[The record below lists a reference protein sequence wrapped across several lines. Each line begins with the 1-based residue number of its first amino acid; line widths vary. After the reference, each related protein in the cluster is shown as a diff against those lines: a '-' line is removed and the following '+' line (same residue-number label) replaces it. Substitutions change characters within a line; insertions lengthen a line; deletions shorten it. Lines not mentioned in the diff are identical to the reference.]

1 MENKETTKGYE
12 EKWLECLSIIRD
24 NLESAGQTE
33 SYKMWFEPIQF
44 ADWKDNILTIQIPTA
59 FYYEY
64 IEENYLDL
72 LIRVLHRVYG
82 KNIKLKYKVMVKPAN
97 AQGEEV
103 STTLMGNSSYSKTTM
118 AYTANPPYPQQST
131 IRNPFLY
138 PGMTK
143 VVDSQLN
150 PSYTF
155 SNFIEGDCNKLARTA
170 GLAIARNAMKSN
182 YNPLFIYG
190 KSGLGKTHLVQA
202 IGSEI
207 KELYPK
213 KNVLYV
219 DSDTFERQ
227 YIQAAA
233 IENDRNNFLH
243 FYQNIDVLIIDDV
256 QQFASKVKTQNAF
269 FTIFNSLHQKGKQI
283 ILTSDRPPVEMQDL
297 NERLLSRFKW
307 GLSAELT
314 VPNFET
320 RLEILKQ
327 KIQKEGIGIDEE
339 VLEYIANHISSNI
352 RELEGVLISILA
364 QATINK
370 KQLSLDLAK
379 DVVEKLVKSTQQ
391 DISIDFIKKT
401 VCEYFGIAL
410 DQLKSRTRKR
420 EIVQSRQ
427 VAMYFAKIYTKNS
440 LASIGAQIGGK
451 DHATVLHACKT
462 VNNLMET
469 DKRFKRYILDLEKR
483 FKLQ

>member
-1 MENKETTKGYE
+1 MEIQETSKGHE
-12 EKWLECLSIIRD
+12 EKWAECLAIIKD
-24 NLESAGQTE
+24 ILGPDQAQ
-33 SYKMWFEPIQF
+33 SYRTWFEPIKF
-44 ADWKDNILTIQIPTA
+44 VDWTESNNQLTIQVPSE

-64 IEENYLDL
+64 LEENYIEL
-72 LIRVLHRVYG
+72 LSRVLHRVYNQKVTLKYNVWVKTEQKTGKVITTTHTG
-82 KNIKLKYKVMVKPAN
+82 KNTPTQNVQPAPTYIPNSNIIKDPFILPGVK
-97 AQGEEV
+97 GV
-103 STTLMGNSSYSKTTM
+103 
-118 AYTANPPYPQQST
+118 
-131 IRNPFLY
+131 I
-138 PGMTK
+138 
-143 VVDSQLN
+143 DSQLN
-150 PSYTF
+150 PTYTF
-155 SNFIEGDCNKLARTA
+155 ANFVEGDCNKLARTA
-170 GLAIARNAMKSN
+170 GLTIARYAVKST
-182 YNPLFIYG
+182 YNPLLIYG
-190 KSGLGKTHLVQA
+190 KSGLGKTHLIQA

-219 DSDTFERQ
+219 DADTFERQ
-227 YIQAAA
+227 FVQATVV
-233 IENDRNNFLH
+233 ENNINNFLH

-256 QQFASKVKTQNAF
+256 QLFKDKVKTQNAF
-269 FTIFNSLHQKGKQI
+269 FQIFNHLHQKGRQI
-283 ILTSDRPPVEMQDL
+283 ILSSDCPPVEMQGL

-327 KIQKEGIGIDEE
+327 KVQKEGIEIDEE
-339 VLEYIANHISSNI
+339 VMEYIANHITSNI

-370 KQLSLDLAK
+370 KQLNLDLAK

-391 DISIDFIKKT
+391 DISIEFIKKT
-401 VCEYFGIAL
+401 VCDYFNIAP
-410 DQLKSRTRKR
+410 DQLKSKTRKR

-440 LASIGAQIGGK
+440 LASIGSQIGGK

-469 DKRFKRYILDLEKR
+469 DKLFKRYILELEKR

>member
-1 MENKETTKGYE
+1 MEFQEKSKGHE
-12 EKWLECLSIIRD
+12 EKWAECLTFIKD
-24 NLESAGQTE
+24 NLGVDQIQ
-33 SYKMWFEPIQF
+33 SYRAWFEPIK
-44 ADWKDNILTIQIPTA
+44 AVDWKDNTLTIEVPSE

-64 IEENYLDL
+64 LEENYID
-72 LIRVLHRVYG
+72 VLSSALHKVFG
-82 KNIKLKYKVMVKPAN
+82 QNVKLKYNVLVK
-97 AQGEEV
+97 
-103 STTLMGNSSYSKTTM
+103 TDKTTGEKITTTHTGKGGQ
-118 AYTANPPYPQQST
+118 AQSIQPATSYVPPSN
-131 IRNPFLY
+131 IIKDPFIL
-138 PGMTK
+138 PGIK
-143 VVDSQLN
+143 GVIESQLN
-150 PSYTF
+150 PLYTF
-155 SNFIEGDCNKLARTA
+155 ANFVEGECNRLARTA
-170 GLAIARNAMKSN
+170 GLTIAKYAVKST
-182 YNPLFIYG
+182 YNPLLIYG
-190 KSGLGKTHLVQA
+190 KSGLGKTHLIQA
-202 IGSEI
+202 IGTEI

-219 DSDTFERQ
+219 DADTFERQ
-227 YIQAAA
+227 FTQSC
-233 IENDRNNFLH
+233 IENNRNNFLQ
-243 FYQNIDVLIIDDV
+243 FYQHIDVLIIDDV
-256 QQFASKVKTQNAF
+256 QLFKDKTQTQNAF
-269 FTIFNSLHQKGKQI
+269 FQIFNYLHQKGKQI
-283 ILTSDRPPVEMQDL
+283 VLSSDCPPVEMQGL

-327 KIQKEGIGIDEE
+327 KIQKEGIEIEEE
-339 VLEYIANHISSNI
+339 VMEYIANHITSNI

-370 KQLSLDLAK
+370 KQLNLDLAK

-391 DISIDFIKKT
+391 DISIEFIKKT
-401 VCEYFGIAL
+401 VCDYFNIAP
-410 DQLKSRTRKR
+410 DQLKSKTRKR

-440 LASIGAQIGGK
+440 LASIGSQIGGK

-469 DKRFKRYILDLEKR
+469 DKRFKRYILELEKR

>member
-1 MENKETTKGYE
+1 METQEISKGHE
-12 EKWLECLSIIRD
+12 EKWAECLAIIKD
-24 NLESAGQTE
+24 ILGPDQAQ
-33 SYKMWFEPIQF
+33 SYRTWFEPIKF
-44 ADWKDNILTIQIPTA
+44 VDWSESTNQLTIQVPSE

-64 IEENYLDL
+64 LEENYIDL
-72 LIRVLHRVYG
+72 ISRVLHRVYNQKVTLKYNVWVKTEQKTGRVITTTHTG
-82 KNIKLKYKVMVKPAN
+82 KNTPAQNIQPAPTYIPNSNIIKDPFILPGVK
-97 AQGEEV
+97 GVIE
-103 STTLMGNSSYSKTTM
+103 
-118 AYTANPPYPQQST
+118 
-131 IRNPFLY
+131 
-138 PGMTK
+138 
-143 VVDSQLN
+143 SQLN
-150 PSYTF
+150 PTYTF
-155 SNFIEGDCNKLARTA
+155 ANFVEGDCNKLARTA
-170 GLAIARNAMKSN
+170 GLTIARYAVKTT
-182 YNPLFIYG
+182 YNPLLIYG
-190 KSGLGKTHLVQA
+190 KSGLGKTHLIQA

-219 DSDTFERQ
+219 DADTFERQ
-227 YIQAAA
+227 HTQAA
-233 IENDRNNFLH
+233 IENHRNDFLH
-243 FYQNIDVLIIDDV
+243 YYQNIDVLIIDDV
-256 QQFASKVKTQNAF
+256 QLFKDKVGTQNAF
-269 FTIFNSLHQKGKQI
+269 FQIFNYLHQKGKQI
-283 ILTSDRPPVEMQDL
+283 ILSSDCPPVEMQGL
-297 NERLLSRFKW
+297 NDRLLSRFKW

-327 KIQKEGIGIDEE
+327 KIQKEGIEIDEE
-339 VLEYIANHISSNI
+339 VMEYIANHITSNI

-391 DISIDFIKKT
+391 DISIEFIKKT
-401 VCEYFGIAL
+401 VCDYFNIAP
-410 DQLKSRTRKR
+410 DQLKSKTRKR

-440 LASIGAQIGGK
+440 LASIGSQIGGK

-469 DKRFKRYILDLEKR
+469 DKRFKKYILDLEKR

>member
-1 MENKETTKGYE
+1 MEIQETSKGHE
-12 EKWLECLSIIRD
+12 EKWAECLAIIKD
-24 NLESAGQTE
+24 ILGPDQAQ
-33 SYKMWFEPIQF
+33 SYRTWFEPIKF
-44 ADWKDNILTIQIPTA
+44 VDWTESNNQLTIQVPSE

-64 IEENYLDL
+64 LEENYIEL
-72 LIRVLHRVYG
+72 LSRVLHRVYNQKVTLKYNVWVKTEQKTGKVITTTHTG
-82 KNIKLKYKVMVKPAN
+82 KNTPTQNVQPAPTYIPNSNIIKDPFILPGVK
-97 AQGEEV
+97 GV
-103 STTLMGNSSYSKTTM
+103 
-118 AYTANPPYPQQST
+118 
-131 IRNPFLY
+131 I
-138 PGMTK
+138 
-143 VVDSQLN
+143 DSQLN
-150 PSYTF
+150 PTYTF
-155 SNFIEGDCNKLARTA
+155 ANFVEGDCNKLARTA
-170 GLAIARNAMKSN
+170 GLTIARYAVKST
-182 YNPLFIYG
+182 YNPLLIYG
-190 KSGLGKTHLVQA
+190 KSGLGKTHLIQA

-219 DSDTFERQ
+219 DADTFERQ
-227 YIQAAA
+227 FVQATVV
-233 IENDRNNFLH
+233 ENNINNFLH

-256 QQFASKVKTQNAF
+256 QLFKDKVKTQNAF
-269 FTIFNSLHQKGKQI
+269 FQIFNHLHQKGRQI
-283 ILTSDRPPVEMQDL
+283 ILSSDCPPVEMQGL

-327 KIQKEGIGIDEE
+327 KVQKEGIEIDEE
-339 VLEYIANHISSNI
+339 VMEYIANHITSNI

-370 KQLSLDLAK
+370 KQLNLDLAK

-391 DISIDFIKKT
+391 DISIEFIKKT
-401 VCEYFGIAL
+401 VCDYFNIAP
-410 DQLKSRTRKR
+410 DQLKSKTRKR

-440 LASIGAQIGGK
+440 LASIGSQIGGK

-469 DKRFKRYILDLEKR
+469 DKRFKRYILELEKR

>member
-1 MENKETTKGYE
+1 MKGHE
-12 EKWLECLSIIRD
+12 EMWAECLTIIKD
-24 NLESAGQTE
+24 ILGTDQLQ
-33 SYKMWFEPIQF
+33 SYRTWFEPIKSI
-44 ADWKDNILTIQIPTA
+44 DWKDNTLTIQVPSE

-64 IEENYLDL
+64 IEENYIDL
-72 LIRVLHRVYG
+72 LSRVLHRVFG
-82 KNIKLKYKVMVKPAN
+82 PNIKLKYNVWIKTEQKSGKIITTSHTGKNTSVKNFP
-97 AQGEEV
+97 Q
-103 STTLMGNSSYSKTTM
+103 
-118 AYTANPPYPQQST
+118 NPTYVATQN
-131 IRNPFLY
+131 IIKDPFIL
-138 PGMTK
+138 PGVK
-143 VVDSQLN
+143 GVVESQLN
-150 PSYTF
+150 PTYTF
-155 SNFIEGDCNKLARTA
+155 ANFVEGDCNKLARTA
-170 GLAIARNAMKSN
+170 GMAIARNAVKTA
-182 YNPLFIYG
+182 YNPLLIYG
-190 KSGLGKTHLVQA
+190 KSGLGKTHLIQA
-202 IGSEI
+202 IGMEI

-219 DSDTFERQ
+219 DADTFERQ
-227 YIQAAA
+227 YTQATWV
-233 IENDRNNFLH
+233 EKDRNNFLH
-243 FYQNIDVLIIDDV
+243 FYQNIDVLILDDV
-256 QQFASKVKTQNAF
+256 QLFKDKVGTQNAF
-269 FTIFNSLHQKGKQI
+269 FQIFNHLHQKGKQI
-283 ILTSDRPPVEMQDL
+283 ILSSDCPPVEMQGL
-297 NERLLSRFKW
+297 NDRLLSRFKW

-327 KIQKEGIGIDEE
+327 KIQKEGIEIDEE
-339 VLEYIANHISSNI
+339 VMEYIANHITSNI

-379 DVVEKLVKSTQQ
+379 DVVEKLVKNTQQ

-401 VCEYFGIAL
+401 VCDYFNIAPE
-410 DQLKSRTRKR
+410 QLKSKTRKR

-440 LASIGAQIGGK
+440 LASIGSQIGGK

-469 DKRFKRYILDLEKR
+469 DKRFKRYIVDLEKR

>member
-1 MENKETTKGYE
+1 METQEKSKGHE
-12 EKWLECLSIIRD
+12 EKWAECLTIIKD
-24 NLESAGQTE
+24 ILGPDQAQ
-33 SYKMWFEPIQF
+33 SYRTWFEPIKF
-44 ADWKDNILTIQIPTA
+44 VDWSESTNQLTIQVPSE

-64 IEENYLDL
+64 LEENYIP
-72 LIRVLHRVYG
+72 LISSVLHRVYNQKVTLKYNVWVKTEQKTGKVITTTHTG
-82 KNIKLKYKVMVKPAN
+82 KNTTAQNIQPAPTYIPNSNLIKDPFILPGVK
-97 AQGEEV
+97 GVIE
-103 STTLMGNSSYSKTTM
+103 
-118 AYTANPPYPQQST
+118 
-131 IRNPFLY
+131 
-138 PGMTK
+138 
-143 VVDSQLN
+143 SQLN
-150 PSYTF
+150 PTYTF
-155 SNFIEGDCNKLARTA
+155 ANFVEGDCNKLARTA
-170 GLAIARNAMKSN
+170 GLTIARYAVKST
-182 YNPLFIYG
+182 YNPLLIYG
-190 KSGLGKTHLVQA
+190 KSGLGKTHLIQA

-219 DSDTFERQ
+219 DADTFERQ
-227 YIQAAA
+227 YTQAAV
-233 IENDRNNFLH
+233 IENNKNNFLH
-243 FYQNIDVLIIDDV
+243 YYQNIDVLIIDDV
-256 QQFASKVKTQNAF
+256 QLFKDKVGTQNAF
-269 FTIFNSLHQKGKQI
+269 FQIFNYLHQKGKQI
-283 ILTSDRPPVEMQDL
+283 ILSSDCPPVEMQGL
-297 NERLLSRFKW
+297 NDRLLSRFKW

-327 KIQKEGIGIDEE
+327 KIQKEGIEIDEE
-339 VLEYIANHISSNI
+339 VMEYIANHITSNI

-391 DISIDFIKKT
+391 DISIEFIKKT
-401 VCEYFGIAL
+401 VCDYFNIAP
-410 DQLKSRTRKR
+410 DQLKSKKRKR

-440 LASIGAQIGGK
+440 LASIGSQIGGK

-469 DKRFKRYILDLEKR
+469 DKRFKKYILDLEKR